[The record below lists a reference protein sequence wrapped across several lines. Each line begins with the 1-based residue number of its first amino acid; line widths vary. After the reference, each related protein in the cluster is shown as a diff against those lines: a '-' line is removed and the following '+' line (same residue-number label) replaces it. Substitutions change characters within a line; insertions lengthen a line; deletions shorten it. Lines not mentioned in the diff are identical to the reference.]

1 MHAQLPEM
9 GEALRENPGRSG
21 PKAGTKLRGG
31 YVRVHTGNG
40 KGKTTAALG
49 LGLSAIS
56 QGLKVFMVQFLKRPQ
71 SSGEH
76 FAAMAVSPLFEMRP
90 MGTGGFILKRQ
101 CKAEE
106 RAAGQ
111 QALEEARHA
120 MFSGDYAMIILDEAN
135 VAVDKKIIDLQQL
148 LDLIASKP
156 ETVDLVITGRN
167 ARSEVMQSADV
178 VVEMKKIKHPFDRG
192 LRARKG
198 IDY

>member
-1 MHAQLPEM
+1 MSAQGSGTVLASDGTLPEN
-9 GEALRENPGRSG
+9 GPEA
-21 PKAGTKLRGG
+21 AAMLRGG
-31 YVRVHTGNG
+31 YVRVHTGDG

-56 QGLKVFMVQFLKRPQ
+56 KGLKVFMVQFLKRPQ

-76 FAAMAVSPLFEMRP
+76 FAAMEVSTLFKIRP
-90 MGTGGFILKRQ
+90 MGKGGFILRRQ
-101 CKAEE
+101 PKPEE

-111 QALEEARHA
+111 EALEEARQA
-120 MFSGDYAMIILDEAN
+120 MLSRDYAVIILDEAN

-148 LDLIASKP
+148 LDLIAVRP
-156 ETVDLVITGRN
+156 ENVDLIITGRN
-167 ARSEVMQSADV
+167 APAEVIDQADV